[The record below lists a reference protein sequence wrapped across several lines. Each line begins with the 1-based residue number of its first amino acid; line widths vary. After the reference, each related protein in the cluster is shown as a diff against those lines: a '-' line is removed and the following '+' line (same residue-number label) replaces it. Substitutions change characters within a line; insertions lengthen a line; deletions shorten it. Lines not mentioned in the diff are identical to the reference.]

1 MLTPHVFGAGTDALV
16 WVPGRCCSEA
26 PESAG
31 MASVLVRN
39 C

>member
-1 MLTPHVFGAGTDALV
+1 MLNPHVFGAGTDALV
-16 WVPGRCCSEA
+16 WVPGLSCPKA

-31 MASVLVRN
+31 IASVLVRI